1 MFWGRMADLNGQNL
15 RNRVDEVLD
24 LIGLADRQKGK
35 IGKFSGGMRRRVN
48 IGAALLHNP
57 AVMIMDEPTVGIDP
71 QSRRYILDNVLHLKE
86 KGMTVLY
93 TTHYME
99 EAQELSDQIAIMDH
113 GKIIACGTHDELVKM
128 VGEQTRLELNITG
141 IREDLLDRW
150 RQLTGVENVT
160 TLDNERVLLLVD
172 DSNKVLP
179 QLFESINGADVQITS
194 IEIQEPNLE
203 AVFLHLTGRA
213 LRDL

>member
-141 IREDLLDRW
+141 FREDLLDRW